1 MPRVCCLLRG
11 GHDGNRLHGL
21 RTRPYIVGINFSKV
35 LPMAGTPVLTSA
47 LAATIEEACLCLST
61 QRAARTIGRRYDA
74 ALRSTGLSNWQFG
87 LLMMLV
93 RDEAPTISELAH
105 DLATDRTTITA
116 NLKPLTRRGL
126 LVVEADAEDR
136 RARRIL
142 LTDEGRALLTEAI
155 PLWEKAQA
163 ACTEQLSSVDQ
174 SAFRA
179 AVAALS
185 A

>member
-1 MPRVCCLLRG
+1 MA
-11 GHDGNRLHGL
+11 
-21 RTRPYIVGINFSKV
+21 RTPA
-35 LPMAGTPVLTSA
+35 LTPA

-74 ALRSTGLSNWQFG
+74 ALRPTGLSNWQFG

-93 RDEAPTISELAH
+93 RDEAPTIGELAQ

-116 NLKPLTRRGL
+116 NLKPLDRRGL
-126 LVVEADAEDR
+126 LAVRADAQDR
-136 RARRIL
+136 RVRRIV

-155 PLWEKAQA
+155 PLWETAQA
-163 ACTEQLSSVDQ
+163 ACTAQLGSVDQ
-174 SAFRA
+174 NAFRA